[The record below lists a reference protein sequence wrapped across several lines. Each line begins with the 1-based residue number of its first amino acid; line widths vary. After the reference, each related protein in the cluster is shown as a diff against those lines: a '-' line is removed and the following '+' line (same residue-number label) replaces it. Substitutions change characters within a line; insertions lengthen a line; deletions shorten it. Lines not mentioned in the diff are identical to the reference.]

1 MISPLGQRQILQTAA
16 VETVRQAMEG
26 GFQVQ
31 REQARRQAF
40 DAKLA
45 EAMLD
50 VSDVAETDVLKLTE
64 QGARVR
70 TGGLPMAPGPLRT
83 SRTRTAG
90 IPRQRVPG
98 RTWTSWPEA
107 CRKRATEVF
116 HAARRARTP
125 GRARDTLDR
134 R

>member
-26 GFQVQ
+26 GQQVQ

-50 VSDVAETDVLKLTE
+50 VSDVAESDVLKLTE
-64 QGARVR
+64 QGAHEQKRGSGHG
-70 TGGLPMAPGPLRT
+70 TG
-83 SRTRTAG
+83 
-90 IPRQRVPG
+90 
-98 RTWTSWPEA
+98 
-107 CRKRATEVF
+107 ATEDLPDEDD
-116 HAARRARTP
+116 RGTP
-125 GRARDTLDR
+125 AEGAGPHVDLLA
-134 R
+134 

>member
-16 VETVRQAMEG
+16 VETVRKAMEG

-50 VSDVAETDVLKLTE
+50 VADVAEADVLRLTD
-64 QGARVR
+64 QGSQESGDQHA
-70 TGGLPMAPGPLRT
+70 TG
-83 SRTRTAG
+83 
-90 IPRQRVPG
+90 
-98 RTWTSWPEA
+98 
-107 CRKRATEVF
+107 ATEDLPEEDVGG
-116 HAARRARTP
+116 TP
-125 GRARDTLDR
+125 AEGAEPHLDLLA
-134 R
+134 

>member
-50 VSDVAETDVLKLTE
+50 VADVAETDVLKLTE
-64 QGARVR
+64 QGSPGQDQAAGHG
-70 TGGLPMAPGPLRT
+70 TGAAEDLPEEDGGEVQAEGAGPHVDLL
-83 SRTRTAG
+83 A
-90 IPRQRVPG
+90 
-98 RTWTSWPEA
+98 
-107 CRKRATEVF
+107 
-116 HAARRARTP
+116 
-125 GRARDTLDR
+125 
-134 R
+134 